1 VLFGDYDP
9 GGRLPVT
16 FYKSVDQLPPF
27 DDYKMEG
34 RTYRYFRSAPLYPFG
49 YGLSYTKFA
58 YSNLRLSKS
67 VVAGGDA
74 QIAVDVQNTGTVA
87 GDEVVQLYLTD
98 SSATVPVPIRSLAG
112 FTRIMLRPGEKRTVS
127 LALKARQMSVIDNNG
142 KRIIEPGEFI
152 VSVGGK
158 QPGSAGRADANT
170 TGVVV
175 GKFRVRG
182 RMVEIP
188 EK

>member
-1 VLFGDYDP
+1 
-9 GGRLPVT
+9 
-16 FYKSVDQLPPF
+16 
-27 DDYKMEG
+27 
-34 RTYRYFRSAPLYPFG
+34 
-49 YGLSYTKFA
+49 
-58 YSNLRLSKS
+58 
-67 VVAGGDA
+67 
-74 QIAVDVQNTGTVA
+74 
-87 GDEVVQLYLTD
+87 
-98 SSATVPVPIRSLAG
+98 
-112 FTRIMLRPGEKRTVS
+112 MLRPGEKRTVS

-175 GKFRVRG
+175 GKFKVRG
-182 RMVEIP
+182 KMVEIP